1 MSTFFVIHL
10 CFGLWKNQESRKLL
24 VPPLL
29 SSIVILH
36 HLHLIVIVVVFT
48 FIVIMRM
55 SINSIVGFVSKGTLL
70 LTGALCLHSLPAS
83 LLFRPIS
90 YFRSSNRTSQVRTR
104 INIGEKNAELVCLEA
119 EVDVS
124 VDSQQHVTARNK
136 RSPAMHESAKHEEYE
151 LSLSQ
156 SSEGCAKI
164 RGPLQCT
171 ENEKESDTDN
181 GKLTPEVIEEGSFQ
195 NGNCDASFLSSHD
208 DNHDDASYSKC
219 MDADTETPLLCDN
232 KPTVIN
238 VKSSAGSADGQQ
250 KLKDGVQ
257 AKQTFDSN
265 NALDSKTLE
274 SGPTAV
280 VTRPRCIQSPL
291 DFSLFRR
298 PVFRLLF
305 SCFILFP
312 TVNIAVAYLPVVAR
326 EKDISETDVA
336 KLLSIIGGLDLFSRL
351 GSGIFADRKFVRVS
365 TMVVISFV
373 ALGVTYHC
381 VRFLTSFSSFV
392 ALAVMQGL
400 LGSVVNCMIP
410 VLIVDH
416 VGLENMAKG
425 IGFYQ
430 VAAGCF
436 IAGIHPLLG
445 KTPLITPPPP
455 APPPKT
461 AVDAGTRF
469 CQTVV
474 SVRDLKKQKRSAW
487 EVCSV

>member
-1 MSTFFVIHL
+1 ML
-10 CFGLWKNQESRKLL
+10 GKKKRKKK
-24 VPPLL
+24 
-29 SSIVILH
+29 
-36 HLHLIVIVVVFT
+36 
-48 FIVIMRM
+48 
-55 SINSIVGFVSKGTLL
+55 SIVGFVSKGTLL

-104 INIGEKNAELVCLEA
+104 INVGEKNAELICLET

-124 VDSQQHVTARNK
+124 VDSQQQVTARNK
-136 RSPAMHESAKHEEYE
+136 RSPAIHESAKHEEYE

-156 SSEGCAKI
+156 SREGCAKI

-171 ENEKESDTDN
+171 EKEKESDTDN

-195 NGNCDASFLSSHD
+195 NENCDVSLSS
-208 DNHDDASYSKC
+208 HDDASYSKC

-238 VKSSAGSADGQQ
+238 VKSSAGSADRQQ

-265 NALDSKTLE
+265 NALESKTLE

-312 TVNIAVAYLPVVAR
+312 TINIAVAYLPVVAR
-326 EKDISETDVA
+326 EKDVSETDVA

-351 GSGIFADRKFVRVS
+351 GSGIIADRKVVRVS

-430 VAAGCF
+430 VAAGSF

-445 KTPLITPPPP
+445 KSPLIPAPLTPPPP
-455 APPPKT
+455 AP
-461 AVDAGTRF
+461 
-469 CQTVV
+469 
-474 SVRDLKKQKRSAW
+474 
-487 EVCSV
+487 